1 MVNPEKVQ
9 SKRTTSLRKVGLSF
23 SLSTDPE
30 KEDSE
35 GPLGGLMIGGHY
47 ALNLTSKSDRY
58 WSLAET
64 LSPRTTLKTSR
75 ATDTLPR
82 IV

>member
-1 MVNPEKVQ
+1 MVNPEEVQ
-9 SKRTTSLRKVGLSF
+9 PMRTTSLRKVGCLFLS
-23 SLSTDPE
+23 DPE

-64 LSPRTTLKTSR
+64 LSPRTTLKTS
-75 ATDTLPR
+75 
-82 IV
+82 

>member
-1 MVNPEKVQ
+1 MREVLNKCLKICSGSSRGGAAYEDHL
-9 SKRTTSLRKVGLSF
+9 LRKVRLSF

-35 GPLGGLMIGGHY
+35 GPLGGLMIGSHY

-58 WSLAET
+58 WH
-64 LSPRTTLKTSR
+64 
-75 ATDTLPR
+75 
-82 IV
+82 